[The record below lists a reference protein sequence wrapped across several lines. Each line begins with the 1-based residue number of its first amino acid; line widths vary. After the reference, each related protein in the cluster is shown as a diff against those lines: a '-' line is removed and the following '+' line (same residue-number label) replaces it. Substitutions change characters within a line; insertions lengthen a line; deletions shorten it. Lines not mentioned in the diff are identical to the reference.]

1 MAKAGDKEVIKL
13 EELVEEEEEVSVVIE
28 QPEKEGRD
36 GEEGSSYSGTTV
48 GYGFLVE
55 LVDEEKDEELEKR
68 YKENCKK
75 GKDNFE
81 NEGT

>member
-1 MAKAGDKEVIKL
+1 MAKAGDKEEIKL
-13 EELVEEEEEVSVVIE
+13 EELVEEGEEVRVVIE
-28 QPEKEGRD
+28 QPEKKGRD

-48 GYGFLVE
+48 GYGF

-75 GKDNFE
+75 GKDNYE

>member
-1 MAKAGDKEVIKL
+1 MAKAGDKEKIKL

-48 GYGFLVE
+48 GYGFLV
-55 LVDEEKDEELEKR
+55 DEEKDEELEKR

>member
-1 MAKAGDKEVIKL
+1 MAKAGDKEEIKL

-48 GYGFLVE
+48 GYGFLV
-55 LVDEEKDEELEKR
+55 DEEKDEEPEKR

-75 GKDNFE
+75 GKDNYE